1 MAIGA
6 YVVYGPLL
14 QTRPINHERT
24 HAKPR
29 HYARYHNLYFISTK
43 NITHLSNYNLK
54 GERILKEPVAG
65 CQVDGSNRKGTWSL
79 VGSPSALRSFKID
92 AKSGVIHAT
101 RQLDFEDEASHR
113 LAVQYRVSPS
123 ESGLQA
129 PVIAVANVDVEV
141 TDINDCSPE
150 FEGADK
156 YVFAP
161 LNLTLLL

>member
-1 MAIGA
+1 M
-6 YVVYGPLL
+6 
-14 QTRPINHERT
+14 
-24 HAKPR
+24 
-29 HYARYHNLYFISTK
+29 
-43 NITHLSNYNLK
+43 
-54 GERILKEPVAG
+54 AG

-101 RQLDFEDEASHR
+101 RQLDFEDEARHQ

-141 TDINDCSPE
+141 TDINDCTPE
-150 FEGADK
+150 FEGTTE